1 MLSKNFIKKKLNIN
15 KKVNLYNEKGN
26 IIIRN
31 NNMNFLSIFL
41 KILKLNY
48 LNNLQFYFNDYLNLI
63 YKIKILNQKNN
74 KKKKIFYYLFNN
86 KKFLKY
92 NKINKNI
99 INFLFD
105 KKKYIKNKKKYNF
118 KYKKIKKNIF
128 LKILKKNYNFLNKK
142 FIYNRFY
149 SFFNEKFY

>member
-74 KKKKIFYYLFNN
+74 KKKKIFYNLLNN
-86 KKFLKY
+86 KKY
-92 NKINKNI
+92 
-99 INFLFD
+99 
-105 KKKYIKNKKKYNF
+105 
-118 KYKKIKKNIF
+118 
-128 LKILKKNYNFLNKK
+128 
-142 FIYNRFY
+142 
-149 SFFNEKFY
+149 